1 MVITPAGER
10 IAVADELIV
19 RSSVAEYLTFITAT
33 GESEVNAVYADE
45 NVWLTQKMMA
55 KATTELLRIEAS
67 CPLQMT
73 ANVFFQFSTLRFC
86 GYMPIRG
93 KTKPTRV

>member
-1 MVITPAGER
+1 MPAM
-10 IAVADELIV
+10 AA
-19 RSSVAEYLTFITAT
+19 SASPCAEPV
-33 GESEVNAVYADE
+33 SR
-45 NVWLTQKMMA
+45 LTQKMMA

>member
-1 MVITPAGER
+1 MPAM
-10 IAVADELIV
+10 AA
-19 RSSVAEYLTFITAT
+19 SASTCAEPV
-33 GESEVNAVYADE
+33 SR
-45 NVWLTQKMMA
+45 LTQKMMA

-73 ANVFFQFSTLRFC
+73 ANVFFQFSTLCFC

>member
-1 MVITPAGER
+1 MPAM
-10 IAVADELIV
+10 AASASTSADPVSMLI
-19 RSSVAEYLTFITAT
+19 
-33 GESEVNAVYADE
+33 
-45 NVWLTQKMMA
+45 QKMIA
-55 KATTELLRIEAS
+55 KPTTELLNIDTS
-67 CPLQMT
+67 CPLQIT

>member
-1 MVITPAGER
+1 MPAM
-10 IAVADELIV
+10 AA
-19 RSSVAEYLTFITAT
+19 SASTCAEPV
-33 GESEVNAVYADE
+33 SR
-45 NVWLTQKMMA
+45 LTQTMMA